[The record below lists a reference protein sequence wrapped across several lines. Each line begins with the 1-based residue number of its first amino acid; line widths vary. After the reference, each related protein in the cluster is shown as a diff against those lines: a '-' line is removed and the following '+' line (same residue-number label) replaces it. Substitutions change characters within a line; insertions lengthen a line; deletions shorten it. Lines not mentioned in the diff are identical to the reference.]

1 MKSASRDEIVKFCSD
16 YLSVKDFEDYC
27 HNGLQVEGAA
37 KVTKIVCGVSW
48 SKKLVQHAIDTKAEM
63 VLVHHGL
70 FGDMLGKPP
79 VIDGYMKGRLV
90 QLLTHDI
97 SLVGFHL
104 PLDAH
109 PTIGNNASL
118 CKLLG
123 VKQLEKYDVGFV
135 GNLTKAVTLEAFV
148 ADVNKKLNTDSIVID
163 GGKKQVKR
171 VGIVSGGA
179 ARWVYGAAKMGV
191 DTFLCGEPS
200 EDTVRSTEEL
210 GVSLI
215 AAGHY
220 NTEKLGVTNLGKLV
234 AKEFGIKAEFFDVP
248 CEI

>member
-1 MKSASRDEIVKFCSD
+1 MKSAMRDDIIKFCSD
-16 YLSVKDFEDYC
+16 YLKVKDFEDYC
-27 HNGLQVEGAA
+27 HNGLQVEGAE

-63 VLVHHGL
+63 VLVHHGI

-79 VIDGYMKGRLV
+79 RIDGYMKERIA
-90 QLLTHDI
+90 QLLINNI
-97 SLVGFHL
+97 SLAGFHL

-135 GNLTKAVTLEAFV
+135 GNLTKAVPLDAFV
-148 ADVNKKLNTDSIVID
+148 KDVNEKLNTNSFVID
-163 GGKKQVKR
+163 AGKKQIKR
-171 VGIVSGGA
+171 IGVVSGGA
-179 ARWVYGAAKMGV
+179 AKWVYGAAKMGA
-191 DTFLCGEPS
+191 DAFLCGEPS
-200 EDTVRSTEEL
+200 ESVVRATEEL
-210 GVSLI
+210 GVSFI

-220 NTEKLGVTNLGKLV
+220 NTEKLGVTNMGKLI